1 MRLDEC
7 YRLLDVDPNASDE
20 TVRDAYR
27 DLLKVWHPD
36 RFAHDPSLR
45 LKSEEKLKAI
55 NEAYETIR
63 EARAGGWSDPGSP
76 PRGPSSRRPQDLR
89 AAAIRRYSTWM
100 FACVFG
106 AIFLLLRRPTP
117 TGLVIALVLFVVAGV
132 LFSRMRAALKDGRP
146 L

>member
-1 MRLDEC
+1 MRLADC
-7 YRLLDVDPNASDE
+7 YRLLDVDPNASDDV
-20 TVRDAYR
+20 VRTAYR

-36 RFAHDPSLR
+36 RFAHDPALR

-63 EARAGGWSDPGSP
+63 EARAGGWSDAD
-76 PRGPSSRRPQDLR
+76 SSRREPPYRPQRNDR
-89 AAAIRRYSTWM
+89 SFVARRYSTWM

-117 TGLVIALVLFVVAGV
+117 TGLVVALVLLIVAGV
-132 LFSRMRAALKDGRP
+132 LFSRMRAALRNRN
-146 L
+146 

>member
-7 YRLLDVDPNASDE
+7 YRLLDVDANASDE

-36 RFAHDPSLR
+36 RFAHDPELR

-55 NEAYETIR
+55 NEAYERIR
-63 EARAGGWSDPGSP
+63 EARAGGWSESDSA
-76 PRGPSSRRPQDLR
+76 RRERPQRPPQDPR
-89 AAAIRRYSTWM
+89 AMAIRRYSTWM
-100 FACVFG
+100 FACVFA

-117 TGLVIALVLFVVAGV
+117 TGLVIALVLFIVAGV
-132 LFSRMRAALKDGRP
+132 LFSRIRASLRQ
-146 L
+146 

>member
-1 MRLDEC
+1 MRLDES
-7 YRLLDVDPNASDE
+7 YRLLEVDATASDE
-20 TVRDAYR
+20 AVHKAYR

-36 RFAHDPSLR
+36 RFAHDPQLR

-63 EARAGGWSDPGSP
+63 EARAGGWSDAD
-76 PRGPSSRRPQDLR
+76 SSRREPPYR
-89 AAAIRRYSTWM
+89 PHPARRSTMTRRYSTWM

-117 TGLVIALVLFVVAGV
+117 TGLVIALVLFIVAGV
-132 LFSRMRAALKDGRP
+132 LFSRMRAALRK
-146 L
+146 